1 MADLKITTVA
11 EAPADCA
18 TARSGDTVFV
28 HYTGRLTDGKKFD
41 SSVDRGEPIDFVL
54 GQGRVI
60 KGWEKGIV
68 GMKLGE
74 RRQLTIPPELG
85 YGSKSVGNGLIPPN
99 SVLLFDVELVGIKR
113 K

>member
-1 MADLKITTVA
+1 MADLKIETVA
-11 EAPADCA
+11 EAPADGS
-18 TARSGDTVFV
+18 TARPGDTVFV

-60 KGWEKGIV
+60 KGWEQGIA

-85 YGSKSVGNGLIPPN
+85 YGAKSVGNGLIPPN
-99 SVLLFDVELVGIKR
+99 STLLFDVELVGIKR